1 MNPAANQTN
10 PDSLFEKSF
19 EKQKEFEQ
27 PEVID
32 TSISY
37 SDEHLKSFRN
47 DWVELLNRK
56 TDTTIETS
64 ADTVEIQQKT
74 VETRFSQP
82 LRIFDKEPAQI
93 NTKPVFAIEDQK
105 GSDSAFVEIWANMN
119 LGGKAKE
126 LGKSLLGS
134 LAIFGEL
141 FMDLAKFVSPKKE
154 KTEQVET
161 DPQKA
166 KAASEKKAENQRKRN
181 NMSVFIQAM
190 QAQIRAI
197 VSPDTVR
204 IETQEKENIN
214 KTVKLNLSYRGI
226 KDALGRL
233 TIYAASMFEREQL
246 DQERQAKKQEKEQKM
261 ASATGKGPDLNLD
274 KVAEGGFLSSTG
286 GQGAG

>member
-32 TSISY
+32 NSISY

-47 DWVELLNRK
+47 DSVELLSRK

-74 VETRFSQP
+74 VEARFSEP

-93 NTKPVFAIEDQK
+93 NTKRVFAIEDQK

-126 LGKSLLGS
+126 LGKSLLG
-134 LAIFGEL
+134 
-141 FMDLAKFVSPKKE
+141 
-154 KTEQVET
+154 
-161 DPQKA
+161 
-166 KAASEKKAENQRKRN
+166 
-181 NMSVFIQAM
+181 
-190 QAQIRAI
+190 
-197 VSPDTVR
+197 
-204 IETQEKENIN
+204 
-214 KTVKLNLSYRGI
+214 
-226 KDALGRL
+226 
-233 TIYAASMFEREQL
+233 
-246 DQERQAKKQEKEQKM
+246 
-261 ASATGKGPDLNLD
+261 
-274 KVAEGGFLSSTG
+274 
-286 GQGAG
+286 

>member
-47 DWVELLNRK
+47 DWVELLSRK

>member
-181 NMSVFIQAM
+181 NMSIFIQAM